1 MKGLELAECYYL
13 RCGKEMLARDFPRHK
28 DRIACGLAGEGSDCL
43 GFDDELSR
51 DHDFGPGFCL
61 WLTDEDEAEIGEALR
76 AAYGTLPQR
85 FMDYAARDPVSYGEQ
100 RLSAMRYTRFYSK
113 FTGLPRAPETLSEW
127 RRIPEHFLSAA
138 VSGAVFEDALGAFSA
153 IRARLLAFYPED
165 IRLKKL
171 AARAASMAQAGQYNY
186 ARCVKR
192 GETAA
197 ALRALSEFAGAACSM
212 VHLLN
217 KRYTPWYK
225 WAHRSLKDMK
235 IFPEAHA
242 LIGALCDDGAAPRR
256 RIDLIEEICSLTIA
270 ALRAQ
275 GLTSASSDF
284 LLDHGPQILRGIADE
299 QIRAIH
305 LMAE

>member
-1 MKGLELAECYYL
+1 MKGLELAERYYL
-13 RCGKEMLARDFPRHK
+13 HCGKAMLARDFLRHK

-43 GFDDELSR
+43 GFDDEISR
-51 DHDFGPGFCL
+51 DHDFGPGFCM

-76 AAYGTLPQR
+76 AAYAALPR
-85 FMDYAARDPVSYGEQ
+85 HFMGYAARDPVSYGEQ
-100 RLSAMRYTRFYSK
+100 RLSAMRSALFYRK
-113 FTGLPRAPETLSEW
+113 FTGLPRAPESLDEW

-153 IRARLLAFYPED
+153 IRECLLAFYPED

-192 GETAA
+192 GEPVA
-197 ALRALSEFAGAACSM
+197 ALRALSEFVAAACSM

-217 KRYTPWYK
+217 RRYTPWYK
-225 WAHRSLKDMK
+225 WAHRSLKDMR
-235 IFPEAHA
+235 ILPESHA
-242 LIGALCDDGAAPRR
+242 LIGALCTDGATAQR
-256 RIDLIEEICSLTIA
+256 RIDLIEEICARVIA

-275 GLTSASSDF
+275 GLTSATGDF

-299 QIRAIH
+299 RLRAMH